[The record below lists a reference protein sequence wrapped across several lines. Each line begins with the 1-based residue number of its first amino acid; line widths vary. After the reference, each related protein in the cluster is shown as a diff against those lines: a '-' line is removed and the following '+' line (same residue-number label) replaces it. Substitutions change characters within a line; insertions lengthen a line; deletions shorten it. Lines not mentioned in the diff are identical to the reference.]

1 MKIVIAGGSG
11 FVGRYVAQT
20 CAKEGFLV
28 TILSRQPA
36 IDPRKTSSSP
46 RILPWDGQ
54 QVGPWA
60 QECDGA
66 DVVLN
71 LSGAS
76 IADRRWTPARKRDL
90 TDSRVQTTQTLL
102 QAIES
107 WKTKPHTFLSA
118 SGIGLYGD
126 RGSDKVDETTP
137 PGTGFLPELCRKWES
152 AAMEGEKLGPR
163 VIPMRF
169 GMVLGRDGGALAKMT
184 GPFRLF
190 MGGPILP
197 GSQYVSWIHQEDLTR
212 LILFVITTPS
222 VTRPVNAV
230 APEPVTMRE
239 FCAALGSALH
249 RPSWL
254 PVPESVLRIT
264 LGELATMLTTGQ
276 RVYPKKALDA
286 GFSFSYGTIGPAL
299 RALFRPSP
307 REN

>member
-11 FVGRYVAQT
+11 FVGRQVAET
-20 CAKEGFLV
+20 CSREGFLV

-36 IDPRKTSSSP
+36 ADSQMASLSHRT
-46 RILPWDGQ
+46 LHWDGQ

-60 QECDGA
+60 KECDGA

-76 IADRRWTPARKRDL
+76 IAERRWTPRRKGDL
-90 TDSRVQTTQTLL
+90 TDSRVQSTQTLL

-118 SGIGLYGD
+118 SGIGFYGD
-126 RGSDKVDETTP
+126 RGSDRVDEKTP
-137 PGTGFLPELCRKWES
+137 PGTGFLPQLCQAWES
-152 AAMEGEKLGPR
+152 AAMEGERLGLR

-190 MGGPILP
+190 LGGPILP

-212 LILFVITTPS
+212 LMLLLIATPS
-222 VTRPVNAV
+222 VRGPVNAV
-230 APEPVTMRE
+230 APEPITMRD

-254 PVPESVLRIT
+254 PVPKTVLRIA

-276 RVYPKKALDA
+276 RVSPRKALDA
-286 GFSFSYGTIGPAL
+286 GFTFSYGTIEPAL
-299 RALFRPSP
+299 DTLFRPSP
-307 REN
+307 RGN